1 VRTWPAVLLLLSAS
15 SVFGWNKDGH
25 MAVAYIAY
33 QHLSPAARTQVDA
46 ILKTHPDY
54 DAWVKEMPEGS
65 DHGLEAFLHSSYWP
79 DTLRSDPRVW
89 DEAAREP
96 HETPI
101 LPGFPDMKMHKNWH
115 YTNVPYIT
123 SGQIAAQAEIPNVQT
138 SIDAIL
144 KEPMSGYNLSW
155 LVHLVGDVHQPLHC
169 VSRFSGRHLDE
180 ITKKDRSD
188 LGGNLFVLDDPA
200 KNLHKLW
207 DDALPAA
214 EVRTGLP
221 ASADMVVHLDTNS
234 WVQESAELA
243 RSVVYSLGPDSPDSP
258 APTVPADYRQA
269 MQKIA
274 RERIGLAGYR
284 LAAILNQRLQ

>member
-1 VRTWPAVLLLLSAS
+1 
-15 SVFGWNKDGH
+15 
-25 MAVAYIAY
+25 M
-33 QHLSPAARTQVDA
+33 
-46 ILKTHPDY
+46 
-54 DAWVKEMPEGS
+54 
-65 DHGLEAFLHSSYWP
+65 
-79 DTLRSDPRVW
+79 
-89 DEAAREP
+89 
-96 HETPI
+96 

-115 YTNVPYIT
+115 YTNVPYVT
-123 SGQIAAQAEIPNVQT
+123 NGHTPAQAEIPNVQT

-188 LGGNLFVLDDPA
+188 LGGNLFSLDDPA

-207 DDALPAA
+207 DDALPPA
-214 EVRTGLP
+214 EIRTGLP

-243 RSVVYSLGPDSPDSP
+243 RSVVYSLGLDSPDSP
-258 APTVPADYRQA
+258 APTVSADYRQA